1 MPVRKRM
8 HRDARRVQLLD
19 AAAKLFSRS
28 SYGQVTTAD
37 LAKAAGVTEPVL
49 YQHFKTKLDLFVA
62 LLQRGREVAFDSYA
76 RLADPMPT
84 PLLKLIA
91 VVRAHGGVM
100 REHEPYFRLHLRALS
115 ASDLPRVKQVLKE
128 NYLAYH
134 EYFSSLIKKAQANGE
149 IDRAVDPSQ
158 ISWFIMSQ
166 GMLMNLCR
174 QLGMNELH
182 DQGYVDSLLRDA
194 LGHVSLVENPIGL
207 LAGALTG
214 AAAPAASHNGE
225 EE

>member
-8 HRDARRVQLLD
+8 PREARRVQLLD
-19 AAAKLFSRS
+19 AAAKLFARS

-62 LLQRGREVAFDSYA
+62 LLLRGRDVAFESYSK
-76 RLADPMPT
+76 LAAPMPS

-115 ASDLPRVKQVLKE
+115 ASDLPRVKQTLKD

-134 EYFSSLIKKAQANGE
+134 SYFAGLIRDAQEQGQ
-149 IDRAVDPSQ
+149 VDKGADAAQ
-158 ISWFIMSQ
+158 LSWFIMSQ
-166 GMLMNLCR
+166 GMLMNLAR

-182 DQGYVDSLLRDA
+182 DQGYVDGLLKDA
-194 LGHVSLVENPIGL
+194 LGHVSLMDNPIGA
-207 LAGALTG
+207 LAGLFASRNG
-214 AAAPAASHNGE
+214 QAPDESE
-225 EE
+225 